1 MTRVHSWAIAFLLTG
16 AGSGAAGAAETATAV
31 AATLEK
37 ATQAL
42 ADAVAPGQRTVWEQY
57 TDPDFVYV
65 TEDNEVKTRNS
76 MLAELQPLPA
86 GYTGS
91 LKVEEFRCSSFGA
104 FAVTTYILDEHETI
118 EGHALHARYRSSDT
132 WRATEAGWRLVATQ
146 VYAVQ
151 QDPERTTLPAGRL
164 AEYAG
169 WYALSASTRQEITLD
184 GDHLM
189 AQRAGRAPQ
198 VLLPESGDVF
208 FTPGRPRTRRIFSR
222 GADGRVNGFVDRRE
236 GTDLAWTRVEAP
248 PPAR

>member
-1 MTRVHSWAIAFLLTG
+1 MRRAHLWATPFLLAAAW
-16 AGSGAAGAAETATAV
+16 AGTAGGVETATSV
-31 AATLEK
+31 ATTLEQ

-42 ADAVAPGQRTVWEQY
+42 ADAVAPGQRTVWERY

-65 TEDNEVKTRNS
+65 TEDNEVKPRNT
-76 MLAELQPLPA
+76 MLAELQPLPP

-132 WRATEAGWRLVATQ
+132 CRATEGGWRLVATQ
-146 VYAVQ
+146 VYAIQ
-151 QDPERTTLPAGRL
+151 QDPERTTLPTGRL

-169 WYALSASTRQEITLD
+169 WYALSAGTRQEIRRD
-184 GDHLM
+184 GDHLV
-189 AQRAGRAPQ
+189 AERAGRAPQ

-208 FTPGRPRTRRIFSR
+208 FTPGRPRTRRIFTR
-222 GADGRVNGFVDRRE
+222 DADGRVSGFADRRE

-248 PPAR
+248 APAR